1 MADLRVVV
9 TGGTLDKVHDW
20 KTESLDFPPSGE
32 SHVSEILDEARC
44 GGAVVEVLF
53 LKDSLE
59 FTDADR
65 TRVAEAVR
73 AAPETRLVVTHGTS
87 TMGET
92 ARALE
97 AAGVG
102 GPLGKTVV
110 LTGAMRPFSLQRSD
124 APFNLGAAVIAARV
138 LSAGVFGVMNGRV
151 FAAQDLVKN
160 TELGRFDR

>member
-1 MADLRVVV
+1 MSDLRVLV

-20 KTESLDFPPSGE
+20 KNESLGFPPGGE
-32 SHVSEILDEARC
+32 SHVSELLDEARC

-53 LKDSLE
+53 LKDSLDFSE
-59 FTDADR
+59 ADR
-65 TRVAEAVR
+65 TRVAAAVR
-73 AAPETRLVVTHGTS
+73 DAPEKHLVVTHGTS
-87 TMGET
+87 TMGVT

-124 APFNLGAAVIAARV
+124 APFNLGAAIVGARL
-138 LSAGVFGVMNGRV
+138 LSPGVYGVMNGGV